1 MSAAGIRKRPSAVEA
16 PRRAIRAL
24 IAIGCLLPQLAGAAD
39 SVAIEHAAIVRQF
52 IDAFNAHDA
61 TAMSTL
67 LSDDVQWLSVREGE
81 TSIEVEGKPALVATM
96 AAYFS
101 ECPTCRSEIA
111 GLTASN
117 ERVSVVEVAHW
128 EGTDGPKSQR
138 SMAVYEFD
146 GALIRRIYYFPEE
159 R

>member
-1 MSAAGIRKRPSAVEA
+1 MSAAGIRKRPSAVKA
-16 PRRAIRAL
+16 PKRSIGAL
-24 IAIGCLLPQLAGAAD
+24 IAICCLLPQLASAAD
-39 SVAIEHAAIVRQF
+39 GAAIEHAAIVRAF

-67 LSDDVQWLSVREGE
+67 LSDDVQWLSVRNGE

-96 AAYFS
+96 AAYFND
-101 ECPTCRSEIA
+101 CPTCRSEIA

-128 EGTDGPKSQR
+128 EGTGGAQSQR
-138 SMAVYEFD
+138 AMAVYEFD